1 MGHVGKKNRE
11 SPQWTVIDMAS
22 KEIVWDDLFCLFVLE
37 LGINSKSA
45 GRHWNISHLRIEQDM
60 VLALL

>member
-1 MGHVGKKNRE
+1 MDR
-11 SPQWTVIDMAS
+11 STVIDMAS

-45 GRHWNISHLRIEQDM
+45 GRHWNISHLRVEQDM